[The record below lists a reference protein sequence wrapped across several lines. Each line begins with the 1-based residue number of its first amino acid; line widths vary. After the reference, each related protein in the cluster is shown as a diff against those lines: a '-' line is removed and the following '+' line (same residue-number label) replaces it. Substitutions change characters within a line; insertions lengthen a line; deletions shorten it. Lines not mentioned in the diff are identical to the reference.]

1 MFEKF
6 TQDARMA
13 VVEAQIQAR
22 EMNADEIDTPHLLA
36 GMAKVDLGTGAKLL
50 GQLGVPLEDVFAELE
65 RIRRRGGVSDAD
77 VQALTEFGIDVDQI
91 VERVEQ
97 SHGPGALAA
106 GKLRSPK
113 RGHIPFTAQAKKT
126 LELSLREAVKLGDKH
141 LGQEHILLALVQQ
154 PGAVADLLA
163 RRGADYATLWRVVQ
177 QRKAG

>member
-22 EMNADEIDTPHLLA
+22 ETNSDEIDTPHLLA
-36 GMAKVDLGTGAKLL
+36 GMVKVQQGDGVRLL
-50 GQLGVPLEDVFAELE
+50 GQLGVSLDDISAELE

-77 VQALTEFGIDVDQI
+77 VEALTEFGIDVEQI
-91 VERVEQ
+91 VERVEET
-97 SHGPGALAA
+97 HGPGALAA
-106 GKLRSPK
+106 GKLRSPR
-113 RGHIPFTAQAKKT
+113 RGHIPFTTQAKRT

-154 PGAVADLLA
+154 PGAVADVLA
-163 RRGADYATLWRVVQ
+163 RHGADYLALRRIVA